1 MKNLLKGM
9 AAIAAVITVLILT
22 GCSNPGDTK
31 KEDTPVT
38 FISLT
43 ADESPVFTAENG
55 SSAVITT
62 KLTLTFDKDITD
74 LNTTDIQLSSSTG
87 TTKGN
92 LTRTGT
98 GIYELA
104 VTGITNNGNVY
115 VSISKPGYNI
125 TATSIN
131 KDENAVKTV
140 TVYCIP
146 LLTAGVA
153 KSVEGEVTQWFK
165 YTAIA
170 DIQYLCIARSF
181 RHNGMSTNVYLYNSN
196 STKFESSMSCPYQW
210 GNDHQALTLT
220 SGQEYYVMVSQ
231 RDCENYDDKSVIM
244 FDAVPSLL
252 ASELTAN
259 TWKSISLATWNHYER
274 WYWFTA
280 TGSTQ
285 FLHLI
290 NDTRVGI
297 GIEAYYPNGTHI
309 EFNPRVVAN
318 EYASLTLTKGQKYYL
333 LIYSYTNVSGMIA
346 FNESST
352 PP

>member
-1 MKNLLKGM
+1 MKKLLQGM
-9 AAIAAVITVLILT
+9 VLIAVITVLILT

-31 KEDTPVT
+31 KEDIKEDTPVT

-43 ADESPVFTAENG
+43 ADDSSVFTTEDG

-74 LNTTDIQLSSSTG
+74 LNTTDIQLGSSTG
-87 TTKGN
+87 TSKGN

-104 VTGITNNGNVY
+104 VTGITNNGDVH

-125 TATSIN
+125 TSTGYNKYGATKI
-131 KDENAVKTV
+131 V

-153 KSVEGEVTQWFK
+153 KNVKGEVKQWFK
-165 YTAIA
+165 YTATA
-170 DIQYLCIARSF
+170 DKQYLCIAFGGGNLNTR
-181 RHNGMSTNVYLYNSN
+181 MSTNVYLYNSN
-196 STKFESSMSCPYQW
+196 STKLENAKGHSFNNGSNYY
-210 GNDHQALTLT
+210 NLTLT

-231 RDCENYDDKSVIM
+231 QGCRDGYDDKSVIM
-244 FDAVPSLL
+244 FDAVPSLF
-252 ASELTAN
+252 AYELTAN
-259 TWKSISLATWNHYER
+259 TWISISLVNWNSYTE

-285 FLHLI
+285 FLHI
-290 NDTRVGI
+290 KDTQHGI
-297 GIEAYYPNGTHI
+297 GIEVYYPNGTYI
-309 EFNPRVVAN
+309 EFNPDF
-318 EYASLTLTKGQKYYL
+318 SLTLTKGQKYYL
-333 LIYSYTNVSGMIA
+333 QIYSYTNVSCKIA